1 MIRQNKD
8 LEHSPQREGVKFYY
22 LHVQCTYNTHC
33 REEENRLIL
42 FSKLFILQFQL
53 FVDFYL
59 FMNIDLI

>member
-1 MIRQNKD
+1 MLRQNID
-8 LEHSPQREGVKFYY
+8 LEYSPQKECKI
-22 LHVQCTYNTHC
+22 LLSSCKYNTHC
-33 REEENRLIL
+33 REEKNRLIL